1 MNEQIKQIA
10 TRLKG
15 LRDAIDITENE
26 AAEACGITLEQ
37 YQKYESGEADIPV
50 SILHN
55 IGQKYNV
62 DLSTLM
68 FGDEPHMSTYYL
80 TRKGDGAIMERNKA
94 YRYRSLANGFMNRKA
109 DPFMVTIEPKGED
122 EPMHLNSHA
131 GQEFNYIVEGRVIVR
146 VGGKDLILEA
156 GDSIY
161 FNSALPH
168 GLKALD
174 GRNVTMLAIIF

>member
-1 MNEQIKQIA
+1 E
-10 TRLKG
+10 
-15 LRDAIDITENE
+15 LR
-26 AAEACGITLEQ
+26 C
-37 YQKYESGEADIPV
+37 
-50 SILHN
+50 
-55 IGQKYNV
+55 IG
-62 DLSTLM
+62 SS
-68 FGDEPHMSTYYL
+68 F
-80 TRKGDGAIMERNKA
+80 
-94 YRYRSLANGFMNRKA
+94 
-109 DPFMVTIEPKGED
+109 PFMVTIEPKGED